1 KSTYSKPQS
10 SSNSSSS
17 PPPRSL
23 QQAHLTSASPT
34 WSLRSSTLS
43 TNSSVSEDQLG
54 SSTAVGATPL
64 IRLNRIPEEHGIKC
78 NVLVKCEFFNAGGS
92 VKDRIAKNMLEHAEA
107 QGILIPG
114 KSVVIEPTSGNTG
127 VGLALACAVKGYR
140 CIIVLPEKMSAE
152 KVTTLRIL
160 GAEVVRTPTEAA
172 WDDPRSNIM
181 VARRLKDE
189 IPNAVMLDQY
199 NNPDNPLAHRVTAE
213 EIIADIAA
221 SASVPARLANDLAGT
236 LSKTEV
242 AVANVTKAI
251 SNLGVNGGDGAVPLT
266 PEGSPPSRAT
276 VISDNVRSSNANNTA
291 QPRVALT
298 SSVVDALVA
307 GVGTGGTISGLAA
320 RLREANHNPNVHV
333 VGVDPVGSSLAV
345 PATLNEVPA
354 DWSGVYKIEGIGYD
368 FDPATLDKT
377 LVDEWVKTEDEES
390 FACARD
396 LIRKEGLLIGGS
408 SGSALAGALKWLKG
422 SGWDQYGS
430 QEGKNVVLIMPDSL
444 RNYITK
450 PWLLE
455 GTHEQTRVE

>member
-1 KSTYSKPQS
+1 MFARNGVLPD
-10 SSNSSSS
+10 
-17 PPPRSL
+17 
-23 QQAHLTSASPT
+23 A
-34 WSLRSSTLS
+34 LS
-43 TNSSVSEDQLG
+43 
-54 SSTAVGATPL
+54 AVGATPL
-64 IRLNRIPEEHGIKC
+64 IRLNRIPQEHNIKC

-107 QGILIPG
+107 EGILIPG

-152 KVTTLRIL
+152 KVTTLKIL
-160 GAEVVRTPTEAA
+160 GAEVIRTPTEAA

-199 NNPDNPLAHRVTAE
+199 NNPNNPLAHRITAE

-221 SASVPARLANDLAGT
+221 SSALPARIADGA
-236 LSKTEV
+236 
-242 AVANVTKAI
+242 AVALKQTGHAVAKVANSVA
-251 SNLGVNGGDGAVPLT
+251 NLGINGEGAAPLT

-276 VISDNVRSSNANNTA
+276 IISGAAPSELEGHLPTNNTMA
-291 QPRVALT
+291 LPQKSVKLT
-298 SSVVDALVA
+298 STVVDALVA
-307 GVGTGGTISGLAA
+307 GVGTGGTISGVAA
-320 RLREANHNPNVHV
+320 RLREADHNPKVHV
-333 VGVDPVGSSLAV
+333 VGVDPVGSLLAV
-345 PATLNEVPA
+345 PAALNEVPA
-354 DWSGVYKIEGIGYD
+354 DWAGVYKIEGIGYD
-368 FDPATLDKT
+368 FDPKTLDKS
-377 LVDEWVKTEDEES
+377 LINEWVKTEDEES

-422 SGWDQYGS
+422 AGWEQFGS

-455 GTHEQTRVE
+455 DSMEKKIEA